1 MAIKSDGDTITFS
14 SGRTVYA
21 NCGIVGISHEPK
33 FNEEYYEIYEG
44 YDGTIFWPDLD
55 EGDPKSVTNADMVEL
70 AEMMI
75 ERWKS
80 FRALVLGH
88 KAPIDIE
95 DEPL

>member
-1 MAIKSDGDTITFS
+1 MAIKFDGDTITFS
-14 SGRTVYA
+14 SGRTLYA
-21 NCGIVGISHEPK
+21 NRGIVGISLEPK
-33 FNEEYYEIYEG
+33 FNEEYYDIYEG

-55 EGDPKSVTNADMVEL
+55 EGANADMVEL